1 MNNIVIVDYGMG
13 NLRSVEKALAH
24 VVAGQARVTISG
36 DRQTILEADRV
47 IFPGVGAIRDCMSEL
62 RRLDLVDVV
71 RTCAATRPFLGICLG
86 MQAIMDA
93 SEENGG
99 TECLEIMP
107 GEVRRFAAELKD
119 AAGSRLKVPHMGWNQ
134 VRQTRDHPLWQGIA
148 QDSWF
153 YFVHS
158 YHVVP
163 RESDETVG
171 RSDYG
176 DAFTAAVARDR
187 VFAMQCH
194 PEKSQHAG
202 LQLLTNFVSWD
213 GSEA

>member
-1 MNNIVIVDYGMG
+1 VNNIVIIDYGMG
-13 NLRSVEKALAH
+13 NLRSVDKALEH
-24 VVAGQARVTISG
+24 VAGDQARVSISG
-36 DRQTILEADRV
+36 DRDTILEADRV

-62 RRLDLVDVV
+62 QRLDLVDVV

-86 MQAIMDA
+86 MQAIMDR

-99 TECLEIMP
+99 TDCLGIMP
-107 GEVRRFAAELKD
+107 GEVRRFALD
-119 AAGSRLKVPHMGWNQ
+119 LRDSGGGRLKVPHMGWNQ
-134 VRQTRDHPLWQGIA
+134 VRQIRAHPLWQGIE

-158 YHVVP
+158 YYVAP
-163 RESDETVG
+163 REAGETVG
-171 RSDYG
+171 ATDYG
-176 DAFTAAVARDR
+176 VDFTAAVARDK
-187 VFAMQCH
+187 VFALQCH

-213 GSEA
+213 GTEG

>member
-1 MNNIVIVDYGMG
+1 VNNIVIIDYGMG
-13 NLRSVEKALAH
+13 NLRSVDKALEH
-24 VVAGQARVTISG
+24 VAGGQARVSISG
-36 DRQTILEADRV
+36 DRDTILEADRV

-62 RRLDLVDVV
+62 ERLDLIDVV

-86 MQAIMDA
+86 MQAIMDR

-99 TECLEIMP
+99 TDCLGIMP
-107 GEVRRFAAELKD
+107 GEVRRFALDLRD
-119 AAGSRLKVPHMGWNQ
+119 AAGGRLKVPHMGWNQ
-134 VRQTRDHPLWQGIA
+134 VNQTREHPLWQGIE

-158 YHVVP
+158 YYVAP
-163 RESDETVG
+163 QEAAETVG
-171 RSDYG
+171 ATDYG
-176 DAFTAAVARDR
+176 VDFTAAVARDK
-187 VFAMQCH
+187 VFAIQCH

-213 GSEA
+213 GAEG